1 MFKYSWVILAI
12 SISKIIL
19 KKYGGDEANNKSLQE
34 TLSMGLICIVM
45 LMIMGAM
52 IDVLYLG
59 LNSLKQT

>member
-1 MFKYSWVILAI
+1 MFKYSWIILAI
-12 SISKIIL
+12 SISKVIL

-52 IDVLYLG
+52 IDLLYLG
-59 LNSLKQT
+59 LKQT

>member
-1 MFKYSWVILAI
+1 MLKYSWIILAI
-12 SISKIIL
+12 SISKVIL

-52 IDVLYLG
+52 IDLLYLG
-59 LNSLKQT
+59 LKQT